1 MRILHVVPTYFPARR
16 YGGPIV
22 AVHGLCKALAVR
34 GHTVDVFTTNVD
46 GSETLA
52 VPESVP
58 VDVDGVRVRY
68 FPSPF
73 RRLYWSP
80 AMRSALDAETGTYDV
95 VHIHAVYLW
104 TGIAAARA
112 ARKAGVPYVISP
124 RGMLVPELIRRK
136 SRIVKTLW
144 LRLAEQPGFAQAAA
158 IHLTSALEGQ
168 EAVRTGLPLPSP
180 FVVPNG
186 IDVEPRPDVPRDD
199 ATLLFLGRVSWK
211 KGLDRVIAALPSL
224 PSIRFAIAGNDDEE
238 LTPRLRELAQQH
250 GVSDRVDFLGPVYGA
265 AKNELLARAT
275 LFVLLST
282 SENFGNAV
290 LEALAMETPV
300 VLSGDVGLA
309 EEVVRAGAGII
320 GLEEVAE
327 LLRDRERRQQMGRN
341 GRKLV
346 ESRFAWPRVAQEM
359 EEAYERIVGSRQ
371 SASLAV
377 GSSKARSTADRRPPT
392 ADSDKP

>member
-1 MRILHVVPTYFPARR
+1 MRILHVVPTYLPARR

-22 AVHGLCKALAVR
+22 AVHGLCKALAAR
-34 GHTVDVFTTNVD
+34 GHEVDVFTTNVD
-46 GSETLA
+46 GGETLD
-52 VPESVP
+52 VPESIP

-80 AMRSALDAETGTYDV
+80 AMRRALHAEVGTYDV

-112 ARKAGVPYVISP
+112 ARKAGVPYTISP

-144 LRLAEQPGFAQAAA
+144 LQCVERRGFANAAA
-158 IHLTSALEGQ
+158 IHFTSALEEQ
-168 EAVRTGLPLPSP
+168 EAARIGLPLPAP
-180 FVVPNG
+180 FIVPNG
-186 IDVEPRPDVPRDD
+186 IDIEPRPAVPRDD
-199 ATLLFLGRVSWK
+199 VTLLFLGRVSWK

-224 PSIRFAIAGNDDEE
+224 PLHSSSNVRFKIAGNDDEE
-238 LTPRLRELAQQH
+238 LTPRLRELARHH
-250 GVSDRVDFLGPVYGA
+250 GVADRVDFLGPVYGA

-300 VLSGDVGLA
+300 VLSRDVGLA

-320 GLEEVAE
+320 GLEDVAN
-327 LLRDRERRQQMGRN
+327 LLRDRARREQMGRN
-341 GRKLV
+341 GRLLV
-346 ESRFAWPRVAQEM
+346 ESRFAWARVAQEM
-359 EEAYERIVGSRQ
+359 EEAYGRIVG
-371 SASLAV
+371 
-377 GSSKARSTADRRPPT
+377 RR
-392 ADSDKP
+392 

>member
-22 AVHGLCKALAVR
+22 AVHGLCKALAAQ
-34 GHTVDVFTTNVD
+34 GHQVDVFTTNVD
-46 GSETLA
+46 GSETLD
-52 VPESVP
+52 VPESAP
-58 VDVDGVRVRY
+58 VDVDRVHVRY
-68 FPSPF
+68 FPSSF

-80 AMRSALDAETGTYDV
+80 AMRKALDTEIGTYDV

-112 ARKAGVPYVISP
+112 AHKAGVPYVISP

-136 SRIVKTLW
+136 SRMVKMLW
-144 LRLAEQPGFAQAAA
+144 LRFVERRGFANAAA
-158 IHLTSALEGQ
+158 IHFTSDLEGR
-168 EAVRTGLPLPSP
+168 EAAHIGLPLPSP

-186 IDVEPRPDVPRDD
+186 IDVETRPDVTRDD
-199 ATLLFLGRVSWK
+199 TTLLFLGRVSWK

-224 PSIRFAIAGNDDEE
+224 SAVRLVIAGNDDED

-250 GVSDRVDFLGPVYGA
+250 GVSDRVDFVGPVYGA
-265 AKNELLARAT
+265 AKNELLARAS
-275 LFVLLST
+275 LFVLMST

-300 VLSGDVGLA
+300 VLSPDVGLA
-309 EEVVRAGAGII
+309 EEVVGAGAGII
-320 GLEEVAE
+320 GMEGVAD
-327 LLRDRERRQQMGRN
+327 LLRDRERRAEMGRK
-341 GRKLV
+341 GRTLV

-359 EEAYERIVGSRQ
+359 EAAYLRMQR
-371 SASLAV
+371 
-377 GSSKARSTADRRPPT
+377 
-392 ADSDKP
+392 